1 MDGTRF
7 RKIMTYNENIPVS
20 PAERGGL
27 WEREEQLVRLARSAV
42 CLPSFAAAAICLF
55 AAALSL
61 FRLPA
66 LPPSKTSMKRLPF
79 TSLHVKQLCKL

>member
-7 RKIMTYNENIPVS
+7 REMLRDYDNIPVS

-27 WEREEQLVRLARSAV
+27 WGREEQLVRLARSAV

-55 AAALSL
+55 AAVLSL

-66 LPPSKTSMKRLPF
+66 LPPFKTSMKRLPLRH
-79 TSLHVKQLCKL
+79 SM